1 MKHIRISLIGAGM
14 ISAKHLAA
22 YQEIPE
28 AQVVAVCSRTQQS
41 AARCAEEWN
50 IPDFCTDVQA
60 MLARDDID
68 AVDICVHNNL
78 HAPYAIAAL
87 RAGTHVY
94 CEKPLAGSYADG
106 LAMVEAARETGK
118 TLHIQ
123 LGTLYETATRA
134 AKRLVDGGALG
145 ELYHART
152 VGFRR
157 RNRPFV
163 DGYGS
168 ADFAQ
173 KQYAGGGALY
183 DFGVNHIALLLYLM
197 GLPTPTRMSG
207 RLYQKIAMDEQRRL
221 ESRYDVEEPSVGF
234 VRFDNGATM
243 DLFESWAAH
252 LDSMDPSVLLG
263 SKGGFKLDPFSF
275 HTTSATRSWTAPAIW
290 RAWNPLA
297 PHPALKYAYTSSEK
311 HWIAA
316 LLGQVPLLPTAEPAL
331 RTMLIQESIVLSSKL
346 GREVTAEAAAAASV
360 STALKV
366 QRNIFDSAK
375 QQLRGAVR
383 VWGEIRRPA
392 QCRLLRKRAAYRR
405 WASWIRWRHPTAAP
419 AACRCPDWPP
429 APTCPPELQN
439 PGVFHRR
446 KTPGRNGAGRR
457 RRL

>member
-275 HTTSATRSWTAPAIW
+275 HTTLCDTELDCTGDLESMESAGSTPSP
-290 RAWNPLA
+290 
-297 PHPALKYAYTSSEK
+297 
-311 HWIAA
+311 
-316 LLGQVPLLPTAEPAL
+316 
-331 RTMLIQESIVLSSKL
+331 
-346 GREVTAEAAAAASV
+346 EV
-360 STALKV
+360 
-366 QRNIFDSAK
+366 
-375 QQLRGAVR
+375 
-383 VWGEIRRPA
+383 
-392 QCRLLRKRAAYRR
+392 RLHVVGKTLDRRAAG
-405 WASWIRWRHPTAAP
+405 SGSP
-419 AACRCPDWPP
+419 AAHRGTGPADHAHSGEYRPLQQAGAGGHCRSGGRRFGFHCPK
-429 APTCPPELQN
+429 
-439 PGVFHRR
+439 GVTKHLRFGQTTTARSGACV
-446 KTPGRNGAGRR
+446 GRN
-457 RRL
+457 